1 MKKILA
7 FTLSILIV
15 VSTLISCSDEKCEH
29 IDKNKDHICDN
40 CEGNVGTHAD
50 RLDDDDHKCDYC
62 QAVLSLCVDED
73 KNHLCDSCQEKISE
87 CLDKNNDA
95 ICDECKEKMSTS
107 TARVEKWGVALD
119 TLADSELTIFD
130 MSYDNSNGKV
140 VINNQ
145 DIVVAPGTSNH
156 IAINSS
162 ISGTPEVAITVKN
175 DAIVNLSGWEV
186 NNEFYCPI
194 IFKIGASEDTIV
206 EIDSSAYEN
215 EEALIKAIESE
226 IEKATIKYYDAGTK
240 IPDNTEI
247 PLYFSWEWKFESD
260 NETSDTALGSKSPQP
275 NISISIT
282 QSIEQAKT
290 YN

>member
-40 CEGNVGTHAD
+40 CEANVGAHGD
-50 RLDDDDHKCDYC
+50 KFNDGDHKCDYC
-62 QAVLSLCVDED
+62 QAVMSLCED
-73 KNHLCDSCQEKISE
+73 AD
-87 CLDKNNDA
+87 NDGL
-95 ICDECKEKMSTS
+95 CDECGPKTENSTNS
-107 TARVEKWGVALD
+107 ARVAKWGVTLD

-240 IPDNTEI
+240 IPNNTKI
-247 PLYFSWEWKFESD
+247 PLYFSWEWKFDMD
-260 NETSDTALGSKSPQP
+260 NDMSDTALGNNSPQP

-290 YN
+290 FN